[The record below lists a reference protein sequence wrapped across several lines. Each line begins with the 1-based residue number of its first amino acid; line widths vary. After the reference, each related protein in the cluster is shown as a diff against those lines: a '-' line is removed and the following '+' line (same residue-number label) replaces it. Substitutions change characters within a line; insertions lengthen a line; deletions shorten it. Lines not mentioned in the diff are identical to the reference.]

1 MSRED
6 ILKII
11 EDRKV
16 TVEIM
21 DRQIKHAYKIEEI
34 DTCHNERTAAV
45 KELYKLEEFLSM
57 FDKYI
62 KEVRENDESEMIEA
76 AEESFGM

>member
-21 DRQIKHAYKIEEI
+21 GRQIKHAYKIEEI

>member
-1 MSRED
+1 MRRED

-34 DTCHNERTAAV
+34 DTYHNERTAAV

-62 KEVRENDESEMIEA
+62 EEVENNDLAEMNEA
-76 AEESFGM
+76 AEKSFGM